1 MAEDFL
7 PPENWTS
14 QRWWIVYAGAIGAL
28 VAVALCVNHILFSLS
43 GKEKVARNW
52 AVLFGIALTAVSFGL
67 VLQLY
72 VLPDSWPL
80 WQLWT
85 IYLGSFAA
93 LILIVAFFEEFIEV
107 LQKVHFWKLLLWAI
121 LFFGPAFIFI
131 KADGFLMQRDGLAG
145 MAARLLS
152 FAVDEENGRGA
163 VWWLLYSL
171 LWTVAAC
178 ILYMA
183 SLAVRWIVQSIL
195 IPLCFQ
201 FRLWLRDRM
210 RHSRM
215 LASIEKKR
223 EKGILEEYGGD
234 PSRLP
239 AIIAFIAMTLSGYT
253 TMQGFRFEFVDANE
267 GPLLQWGVP
276 IGLAIISSVLTY
288 YIWTRFFRMA
298 RLYGWTGILNP
309 ISLIALSISI
319 VVIFSISTLL
329 GVVGVS
335 SDKAMKTHFLH
346 TLSELELSA
355 SAISDQKLE
364 QLALEPVMRA
374 HSEDLAR
381 LSELE
386 RNEGL
391 FTGFAGDGQ
400 IAGFL
405 ESASNRL
412 NFAWQELGRLEDER
426 TRTLEILSAEF
437 EEFRTNMA
445 GAESG
450 ERFRDL
456 EPKYFLR
463 LRAIRDDLAR
473 LKAVDPI
480 GPMREATEALD
491 SVIERSGSSNAA
503 IAAAQ
508 RQRLQTLRQ
517 RFSEIK
523 VSIESNFVSQS
534 TEVIIPEPQQITR
547 LKAVVVYFYD
557 VISGWVVQGAVDFG
571 SIVIILILLIMRRR
585 VLPPQEQVG
594 VEDTGVNA

>member
-1 MAEDFL
+1 
-7 PPENWTS
+7 
-14 QRWWIVYAGAIGAL
+14 
-28 VAVALCVNHILFSLS
+28 VA
-43 GKEKVARNW
+43 
-52 AVLFGIALTAVSFGL
+52 
-67 VLQLY
+67 
-72 VLPDSWPL
+72 
-80 WQLWT
+80 
-85 IYLGSFAA
+85 
-93 LILIVAFFEEFIEV
+93 
-107 LQKVHFWKLLLWAI
+107 
-121 LFFGPAFIFI
+121 
-131 KADGFLMQRDGLAG
+131 
-145 MAARLLS
+145 
-152 FAVDEENGRGA
+152 
-163 VWWLLYSL
+163 
-171 LWTVAAC
+171 
-178 ILYMA
+178 
-183 SLAVRWIVQSIL
+183 
-195 IPLCFQ
+195 
-201 FRLWLRDRM
+201 
-210 RHSRM
+210 
-215 LASIEKKR
+215 
-223 EKGILEEYGGD
+223 
-234 PSRLP
+234 
-239 AIIAFIAMTLSGYT
+239 
-253 TMQGFRFEFVDANE
+253 
-267 GPLLQWGVP
+267 
-276 IGLAIISSVLTY
+276 
-288 YIWTRFFRMA
+288 
-298 RLYGWTGILNP
+298 NP
-309 ISLIALSISI
+309 ISLIALSISV

-346 TLSELELSA
+346 TLSDLEMSA

-386 RNEGL
+386 REEGL

-405 ESASNRL
+405 ESAANRL
-412 NFAWQELGRLEDER
+412 NFAWQELNRLEDER

-437 EEFRTNMA
+437 EEFRSNMA
-445 GAESG
+445 GAASG

-517 RFSEIK
+517 RFGEIK
-523 VSIESNFVSQS
+523 TSIESNFVSQS
-534 TEVIIPEPQQITR
+534 EEVVIPEPQQITR

-585 VLPPQEQVG
+585 VLPRQTFEEQ
-594 VEDTGVNA
+594 A